1 MGKGFKK
8 TSTPSQEFDQPWRDV
23 TWSKSEKEQLLQS
36 LKKFQLQIGNVSQLR
51 IMLHGPIGSGK
62 SSFFNSVNTAIQ
74 GCNMADALV
83 DSTGGKSY
91 SFTVKLEFHK
101 VKKDRPRSFYP
112 FVFADT
118 MGLEPESSNG
128 IHTDDLNN
136 ILLGHIKEGYTFNPI
151 HPISTEDIDYKHD
164 PSLTDRIH
172 CLLSV
177 LPADNIS
184 LISEEVIQKMKTV
197 RGKAR
202 DLGIPQI
209 AIMTMVDKACP
220 LVQNDLEKV
229 YISKRIKEKMKVCSD
244 RLGVPM
250 NCIFPVQNYFEQVT
264 NNVKMDIL
272 LLMAIKNII
281 AIANDYAENQAC
293 AE

>member
-1 MGKGFKK
+1 
-8 TSTPSQEFDQPWRDV
+8 
-23 TWSKSEKEQLLQS
+23 
-36 LKKFQLQIGNVSQLR
+36 
-51 IMLHGPIGSGK
+51 
-62 SSFFNSVNTAIQ
+62 
-74 GCNMADALV
+74 MADALV

-91 SFTVKLEFHK
+91 SFTVK
-101 VKKDRPRSFYP
+101 
-112 FVFADT
+112 
-118 MGLEPESSNG
+118 
-128 IHTDDLNN
+128 
-136 ILLGHIKEGYTFNPI
+136 FNPI

-229 YISKRIKEKMKVCSD
+229 YISKRIKEKASTTVIFFPNMKVCSD